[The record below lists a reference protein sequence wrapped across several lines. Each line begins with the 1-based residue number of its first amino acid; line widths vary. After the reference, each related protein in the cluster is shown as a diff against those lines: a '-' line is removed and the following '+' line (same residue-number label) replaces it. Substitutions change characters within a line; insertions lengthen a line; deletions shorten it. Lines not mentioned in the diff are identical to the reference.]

1 MDGRVL
7 AGSPPTVRLA
17 MFGIAGG
24 HAMRSTAVAVLHTAA
39 ASGASIRCNE
49 LISDA
54 EAQRLSG
61 VTRSDAPSKYQT
73 EAAACN
79 RAATSK
85 KQNKTNKTSKNN
97 ERSNSRL
104 RVMRKR

>member
-24 HAMRSTAVAVLHTAA
+24 HAMSTAVAVLHTAA
-39 ASGASIRCNE
+39 ASGA